1 MKALP
6 EFGSGPLQ
14 TALLPASN
22 GDQRADVTIRLQT
35 HRDGSCPRVVLLPQ
49 TSLAGPL
56 LAELDDWQATG
67 SLYCNTRKL

>member
-6 EFGSGPLQ
+6 EFRSGPLQ

-35 HRDGSCPRVVLLPQ
+35 HRDGSCPRAVLLPQ
-49 TSLAGPL
+49 TGKL
-56 LAELDDWQATG
+56 LGVSTVTPGDY
-67 SLYCNTRKL
+67 S